1 MSSMVVITAA
11 GGNGTAIEIIDD
23 PITRMEYSIRG
34 RLLGENAEK
43 LGAEQAG
50 FIVLSQGHFEMAGGE
65 FCGNASRA
73 AAVLFSELRNAR
85 DVSFT
90 VSGFKGVVHATV
102 DKRADGKY
110 SVYCRFPGMSVDIRS
125 AKSRGRTVDVVDLGG
140 IVHVV
145 IEDKFPA
152 QQDAYQEMHHRLT
165 EELNL
170 RERDAVGVVW
180 VERKGDSVE
189 IYPVVWVR
197 SVNTFFYES
206 SCGSGTIAVCAVTGV
221 SDIVQPTGKIIRAEI
236 NDDLVSLKSDVEVIY
251 SD

>member
-23 PITRMEYSIRG
+23 PLTRMEYSSRG
-34 RLLGENAEK
+34 RLLGENADK
-43 LGAEQAG
+43 LGTEQAG

-110 SVYCRFPGMSVDIRS
+110 SVYCRFPGMSVDVRP

-152 QQDAYQEMHHRLT
+152 QQDTYQEIHHRLT

-180 VERKGDSVE
+180 VERKDDSVE
-189 IYPVVWVR
+189 IHPVVWVR
-197 SVNTFFYES
+197 SVDTFFYES
-206 SCGSGTIAVCAVTGV
+206 SCGSGAIAACAVTGV

>member
-23 PITRMEYSIRG
+23 PLTRMEYSSRG

-43 LGAEQAG
+43 LGTEQAG

-110 SVYCRFPGMSVDIRS
+110 SVYCRFPGMSVDVRP

-152 QQDAYQEMHHRLT
+152 QQDTHQEIHHRLT

-189 IYPVVWVR
+189 IHPVVWVR
-197 SVNTFFYES
+197 SVDTFFYES
-206 SCGSGTIAVCAVTGV
+206 SCGSGAIAACAVTGV

>member
-23 PITRMEYSIRG
+23 PLTRMEYSSRG

-43 LGAEQAG
+43 LGTERAG

-110 SVYCRFPGMSVDIRS
+110 SVYCRFPGMSVDVRP

-140 IVHVV
+140 S
-145 IEDKFPA
+145 
-152 QQDAYQEMHHRLT
+152 L
-165 EELNL
+165 
-170 RERDAVGVVW
+170 
-180 VERKGDSVE
+180 
-189 IYPVVWVR
+189 
-197 SVNTFFYES
+197 
-206 SCGSGTIAVCAVTGV
+206 
-221 SDIVQPTGKIIRAEI
+221 GKEC
-236 NDDLVSLKSDVEVIY
+236 
-251 SD
+251 

>member
-23 PITRMEYSIRG
+23 PLTRMEYSSRG

-43 LGAEQAG
+43 LGTEQAG

-110 SVYCRFPGMSVDIRS
+110 SVYCRFPGMSVDVRP

-152 QQDAYQEMHHRLT
+152 QQDTYQEIHHRLT

-170 RERDAVGVVW
+170 RKRDAVGVVW
-180 VERKGDSVE
+180 VERKGDSVD
-189 IYPVVWVR
+189 IHPVVWVR
-197 SVNTFFYES
+197 SVDTFFYES
-206 SCGSGTIAVCAVTGV
+206 SCGSGTIAACAVTGV
-221 SDIVQPTGKIIRAEI
+221 SDIVQPTGKIIWAEI
-236 NDDLVSLKSDVEVIY
+236 NDDLVSLKSDMEVIY
-251 SD
+251 SN

>member
-1 MSSMVVITAA
+1 MVVITAA

-23 PITRMEYSIRG
+23 PLTRMEYSSRG

-43 LGAEQAG
+43 LGTEQAG

-110 SVYCRFPGMSVDIRS
+110 SVYCRFPGMSVDVRP

-152 QQDAYQEMHHRLT
+152 QQDTYQEIHHRLT

-180 VERKGDSVE
+180 VERKDDSVE
-189 IYPVVWVR
+189 IHPVVWVR
-197 SVNTFFYES
+197 SVDTFFYES
-206 SCGSGTIAVCAVTGV
+206 SCGSGAIAACAVTGV

>member
-23 PITRMEYSIRG
+23 PLTRMEYSSRG

-43 LGAEQAG
+43 LGTEQAG

-110 SVYCRFPGMSVDIRS
+110 SVYCRFPGMSVDVRP

-152 QQDAYQEMHHRLT
+152 QQDTHQEIHHRLT

-189 IYPVVWVR
+189 IHPVV
-197 SVNTFFYES
+197 
-206 SCGSGTIAVCAVTGV
+206 G
-221 SDIVQPTGKIIRAEI
+221 
-236 NDDLVSLKSDVEVIY
+236 
-251 SD
+251 

>member
-23 PITRMEYSIRG
+23 PLNRMEYSSRG
-34 RLLGENAEK
+34 RLLGERMEK

-50 FIVLSQGHFEMAGGE
+50 FLVLSQGHFEMAGGE

-85 DVSFT
+85 DVNFT
-90 VSGFKGVVHATV
+90 VSSFKGTVRATV
-102 DKRADGKY
+102 DKQMDGKY
-110 SVYCRFPGMSVDIRS
+110 SVCCRFPGLSVDIRPT
-125 AKSRGRTVDVVDLGG
+125 KSCGQTVDVVDLGG

-152 QQDAYQEMHHRLT
+152 QQDTYQEIHHRLT

-189 IYPVVWVR
+189 IHPVVWVR
-197 SVNTFFYES
+197 SVDTFFYES
-206 SCGSGTIAVCAVTGV
+206 SCGSGAIAACAVTGV
-221 SDIVQPTGKIIRAEI
+221 SDIVQPTGKIIWAEI

>member
-23 PITRMEYSIRG
+23 PLTRMEYSSRG

-43 LGAEQAG
+43 LGTEQAG

-110 SVYCRFPGMSVDIRS
+110 SVYCRFPGMSVDVRP

-152 QQDAYQEMHHRLT
+152 QQDTYQEIHHRLT

-180 VERKGDSVE
+180 VERKDDSVE
-189 IYPVVWVR
+189 IHPVVWVR
-197 SVNTFFYES
+197 RVDTFFYES
-206 SCGSGTIAVCAVTGV
+206 SCGSGAIAACAVTGV

>member
-23 PITRMEYSIRG
+23 PLTRMEYSSRG

-43 LGAEQAG
+43 LGTEQAG

-90 VSGFKGVVHATV
+90 VSGFKGIVHATV

-110 SVYCRFPGMSVDIRS
+110 SVYCRFPGMSVDVRP

-152 QQDAYQEMHHRLT
+152 QQDTYQEIHHRLT

-180 VERKGDSVE
+180 VERKDDSVE
-189 IYPVVWVR
+189 IHPVVWVR
-197 SVNTFFYES
+197 SVDTFFYES
-206 SCGSGTIAVCAVTGV
+206 SCGSGAIAACAVTGV

>member
-23 PITRMEYSIRG
+23 PLTRMEYSSRG

-43 LGAEQAG
+43 LGTEQAG

-110 SVYCRFPGMSVDIRS
+110 SVYCRFPGMSVDVRP

-152 QQDAYQEMHHRLT
+152 QQDTYQEIHHRLT

-180 VERKGDSVE
+180 IERKDDSVE
-189 IYPVVWVR
+189 IHPVVWVR
-197 SVNTFFYES
+197 SVDTFFYES
-206 SCGSGTIAVCAVTGV
+206 SCGSGAIAACAVTGV

>member
-23 PITRMEYSIRG
+23 PLTRMEYSSRG

-43 LGAEQAG
+43 LGTEQAG

-110 SVYCRFPGMSVDIRS
+110 SVYCRFPGMSVDVRP

-152 QQDAYQEMHHRLT
+152 QQDTYQEIHHRLT

-180 VERKGDSVE
+180 VERKGNSVE
-189 IYPVVWVR
+189 IHPVVWVR
-197 SVNTFFYES
+197 SVDTFFYES
-206 SCGSGTIAVCAVTGV
+206 SCGSGAIAACAVTGV

>member
-23 PITRMEYSIRG
+23 PLTRMEYSSRG

-43 LGAEQAG
+43 LGTEQAG

-110 SVYCRFPGMSVDIRS
+110 SVYCRFPGMSVDVRP

-152 QQDAYQEMHHRLT
+152 QQDTYQEIHHRLT

-180 VERKGDSVE
+180 VERKDDSVE
-189 IYPVVWVR
+189 IHPVVWVR
-197 SVNTFFYES
+197 SVDTFFYES
-206 SCGSGTIAVCAVTGV
+206 SCGSGAIAACAVTGV

>member
-23 PITRMEYSIRG
+23 PLTRMEYSSRG

-43 LGAEQAG
+43 LGTEQAG

-73 AAVLFSELRNAR
+73 AAILFSELRNAR
-85 DVSFT
+85 DVNFT

-110 SVYCRFPGMSVDIRS
+110 SVYCRFPGMSVDVRP

-152 QQDAYQEMHHRLT
+152 QQDTYQEIHHRLT

-180 VERKGDSVE
+180 VERKDDSVE
-189 IYPVVWVR
+189 IHPVVWVR
-197 SVNTFFYES
+197 SVDTFFYES
-206 SCGSGTIAVCAVTGV
+206 SCGSGAIAACAVTGV
-221 SDIVQPTGKIIRAEI
+221 SDVVQPTGKIIHAEI
-236 NDDLVSLKSDVEVIY
+236 NDDLVSLKSDMEVIY
-251 SD
+251 SN

>member
-23 PITRMEYSIRG
+23 PLTRMEYSSRG

-43 LGAEQAG
+43 LGTEQAG

-110 SVYCRFPGMSVDIRS
+110 SVYCRFPGMSVDVRP

-152 QQDAYQEMHHRLT
+152 QQDTYQEIHHRLT

-180 VERKGDSVE
+180 VERKDDSVE
-189 IYPVVWVR
+189 IHPVVWVR
-197 SVNTFFYES
+197 SVDKFFYES
-206 SCGSGTIAVCAVTGV
+206 SCGSGAIAACAVTGV

>member
-23 PITRMEYSIRG
+23 PLTRMEYSSRG

-43 LGAEQAG
+43 LGTEQAG

-110 SVYCRFPGMSVDIRS
+110 SVYCRFPGMSVDVRP

-152 QQDAYQEMHHRLT
+152 QQDTYQEIHHRLT

-180 VERKGDSVE
+180 VERKDDSVE
-189 IYPVVWVR
+189 IHPVVWVR
-197 SVNTFFYES
+197 SVDTFFYES
-206 SCGSGTIAVCAVTGV
+206 SCGSGAIAACAVTRV

>member
-23 PITRMEYSIRG
+23 PLTRMEYSSRG

-43 LGAEQAG
+43 LGTEQAG

-110 SVYCRFPGMSVDIRS
+110 SVYCRFPGMSVDVRP
-125 AKSRGRTVDVVDLGG
+125 AKLGG

-152 QQDAYQEMHHRLT
+152 QQDTYQEIHHRLT

-180 VERKGDSVE
+180 VERKDDSVE
-189 IYPVVWVR
+189 IHPVVWVR
-197 SVNTFFYES
+197 SVDTFFYES
-206 SCGSGTIAVCAVTGV
+206 SCGSGAIAACAVTGV

>member
-23 PITRMEYSIRG
+23 PLTRMEYSSRG

-43 LGAEQAG
+43 LGTEQAG

-65 FCGNASRA
+65 FCGNA

-110 SVYCRFPGMSVDIRS
+110 SVYCRFPGMSVDVRP

-152 QQDAYQEMHHRLT
+152 QQDTYQEIHHRLT

-180 VERKGDSVE
+180 VERKDDSVE
-189 IYPVVWVR
+189 IHPVVWVR
-197 SVNTFFYES
+197 SVDTFFYES
-206 SCGSGTIAVCAVTGV
+206 SCGSGAIAACAVTGV